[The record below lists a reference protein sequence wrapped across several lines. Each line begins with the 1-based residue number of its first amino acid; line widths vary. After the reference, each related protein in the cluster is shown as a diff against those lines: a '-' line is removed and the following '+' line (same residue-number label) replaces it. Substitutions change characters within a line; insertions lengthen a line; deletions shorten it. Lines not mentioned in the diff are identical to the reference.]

1 MGFDTRLLTGISVLA
16 GVVETGSFARAAEVL
31 GMTPSGVSRAVARLE
46 ARVGVR
52 LFDRTP
58 RAVTLTEEGQR
69 FYERVV
75 PLLGSMEAAAAEL
88 AGSSATVSGRLR
100 ISVDPW
106 FARMTL
112 AQQLPRFTRQYPGL
126 AVEMMVSNHREEMMT
141 GTDVAIRFGP
151 AEDSSLIARRLLD
164 TRVLTCA
171 SPAYVREHGP
181 PETPDDLLQHEAVL
195 FRDPQTGRPFPW
207 EFTRKGKVVRVGVRG
222 HLVTDDPSVAIA
234 ACVAGQ
240 GIFQSLELGLNGWL
254 KSGKLV
260 QLLPGWAEERFP
272 LYAYYYSRRHP
283 PAKIRAFLNFL
294 AEIAAAVTH

>member
-1 MGFDTRLLTGISVLA
+1 MGFDTRLLNGISVLA

-46 ARVGVR
+46 ARVSVR

-58 RAVTLTEEGQR
+58 RSVTLTEEGRR
-69 FYERVV
+69 FYEQVV
-75 PLLGSMEAAAAEL
+75 PLLGSMEEAATEL
-88 AGSSATVSGRLR
+88 AGSSAAVSGRLR

-112 AQQLPRFTRQYPGL
+112 AQQLPRFIQQYPGL

-151 AEDSSLIARRLLD
+151 AEDSSLVARKLLD

-171 SPAYVREHGP
+171 SPAYVRKHGM
-181 PETPDDLLQHEAVL
+181 PEAPHDLLQHEAVL

-207 EFTRKGKVVRVGVRG
+207 EFTRKGKVARVEVRG

-260 QLLPGWAEERFP
+260 QLLPEWAEERFP
-272 LYAYYYSRRHP
+272 LHAYYHSRQHP

>member
-16 GVVETGSFARAAEVL
+16 EVVATGSFARAAEAL

-58 RAVTLTEEGQR
+58 RSVTLTEEGQR
-69 FYERVV
+69 FYARVV
-75 PLLGSMEAAAAEL
+75 PLLGSMEEAATEL

-112 AQQLPRFTRQYPGL
+112 AQQFPRFTQQYPEL
-126 AVEMMVSNHREEMMT
+126 SVEMQVSNHREEMMT
-141 GTDVAIRFGP
+141 GTDLAIRFGP
-151 AEDSSLIARRLLD
+151 AEDSSLIARKLLE

-171 SPAYVREHGP
+171 SPGYVRKHGAP
-181 PETPDDLLQHEAVL
+181 ATPDDLREHEAVL

-207 EFTRKGKVVRVGVRG
+207 EFTRKGKVTRVEVRG
-222 HLVTDDPSVAIA
+222 RLVTDDPSVAIA

-240 GIFQSLELGLNGWL
+240 GIFQSLELGLDGWL
-254 KSGKLV
+254 KAGKLV
-260 QLLPGWAEERFP
+260 QLLPRWAEERFP
-272 LYAYYYSRRHP
+272 LYAYYHSRQHP

-294 AEIAAAVTH
+294 AEITATVTH